1 MVEPRAAP
9 RAEAPAW
16 QGATREHCPLCID
29 SRTSLFHRDRARSYW
44 RCRTC
49 ALVFVPAVDHPAPA
63 AEKARYDQH
72 RNDPADPRYRAFL
85 DTLAAPLLTRVAPGS
100 RGLDFGCGPGPAL
113 AAMLREAGMDV
124 DLYDVFY
131 AADERVWKR
140 KYDFVTATEVFEHL
154 HQPGR
159 EIDRLLGVIRPGG
172 WLAVMTRWV
181 DSIPSFDNSR
191 YVRDPT
197 HVCFYGR
204 ATFDWIAARR
214 GARAEFP
221 ADDVALLRTAA

>member
-1 MVEPRAAP
+1 MTAP
-9 RAEAPAW
+9 C
-16 QGATREHCPLCID
+16 CPLCAD
-29 SRTSLFHRDRARSYW
+29 LQASLFHRAPARSYW

-49 ALVFVPAVDHPAPA
+49 ALVFVPPADHPAPA

-72 RNDPADPRYRAFL
+72 RNDPADPRYRSFL
-85 DTLAAPLLTRVAPGS
+85 DTLATPLLTHIEPGS
-100 RGLDFGCGPGPAL
+100 HGLDFGCGPGPAL

-131 AADERVWKR
+131 VADERVWKQQ
-140 KYDFVTATEVFEHL
+140 YDFVTATEVFEHL
-154 HQPGR
+154 HHPGR
-159 EIDRLLGVIRPGG
+159 EVDRLLGVIRLGG

-181 DSIPSFDNSR
+181 SNIPSFDGSR

-204 ATFDWIAARR
+204 TTFEWIAARH
-214 GARAEFP
+214 GARVKFP
-221 ADDVALLRTAA
+221 ARDVALLCKVA